1 MKTSPKPLV
10 KDLLGKLPLVPEME
24 WFLRRRDKPVGSFI
38 LEELNAA
45 LPEWAA
51 QVAASPLREREG
63 KKVYLFGVLRYW
75 IQHTTLM
82 SLALA
87 GLGHGV
93 TLGYLPLSDW
103 LKPVND
109 YDLRLQNL
117 YAKRVLKQAEPLIE
131 TISLLDVKPKQ
142 KLPDGLERMVKD
154 LSVRDYQYTRQVEE
168 VDFKSKLYK
177 LRVARNRFATQT
189 AFTWLE
195 EKRPDVLIVPN
206 GLILELGAV
215 FETARYFD
223 IPVVSYEFGEQR
235 ERIWLSL
242 NSPVMFQDTA
252 QLWEAY
258 KDKPFS
264 DEQLAQVDELYT
276 SRQSADLWR
285 NFKRQ
290 WQDIPTEGEAAVR
303 EKLGLDERPVVL
315 LAANVIGDSLTL
327 GRQVFSENMTEWLER
342 TLAYFAGKEQ
352 VQFLLRVHPGER
364 YVEGPSVVDIVEG
377 MLPEVPAHI
386 HIIAADDPINTYD
399 LISIS
404 NLGLAYTTTVGMEMA
419 MSGVPAVVVGR
430 THYRGKG
437 FTIDPDSWEAFFD
450 ALDSALDDFG
460 KTKLS
465 EAQVRV
471 AWHYAYRFYFDY
483 PQPFPWHLRD
493 FWKNMEVWPLSRML
507 TEEAQKVYGGT
518 FDLLTGG
525 DYGWEQG
532 DF

>member
-1 MKTSPKPLV
+1 MKTSPKQRV
-10 KDLLGKLPLVPEME
+10 KSVLGRLPLVPEME
-24 WFLRRRDKPVGSFI
+24 WFLRRRDKPVGSLI
-38 LEELNAA
+38 LNELNKA
-45 LPEWAA
+45 LPEWVTQASE
-51 QVAASPLREREG
+51 SPLRERGG
-63 KKVYLFGVLRYW
+63 KKVHLFGVLRYW

-87 GLGHGV
+87 GLGHEV

-103 LKPVND
+103 LKPVSD

-117 YAKRVLKQAEPLIE
+117 YAKRVLKQAEPLME
-131 TISLLDVKPKQ
+131 TISLQDVKPKQ
-142 KLPDGLERMVKD
+142 TLPEELENMVKD

-168 VDFKSKLYK
+168 VNFKSKLYK

-195 EKRPDVLIVPN
+195 DNQPDVLIVPN
-206 GLILELGAV
+206 GLILELGAL
-215 FETARYFD
+215 FGTARYFD

-264 DEQLAQVDELYT
+264 DDQLAQVDALYA
-276 SRQSADLWR
+276 SRQSADLWQ

-290 WQDIPTEGEAAVR
+290 WQDIPTEGEEAVR
-303 EKLGLDERPVVL
+303 EKLGLDQRPVVL

-342 TLAYFAGKEQ
+342 TLDYFAGKTQ
-352 VQFLLRVHPGER
+352 VQFLLRIHPGER
-364 YVEGPSVVDIVEG
+364 YVHGPSVVDIVEG
-377 MLPEVPAHI
+377 MLPEVPPHI
-386 HIIAADDPINTYD
+386 HIIAADAPINTYD
-399 LISIS
+399 LISIAD
-404 NLGLAYTTTVGMEMA
+404 LGLTYTTTVGMEMA
-419 MSGVPAVVVGR
+419 MSGVPAVVVGN

-437 FTIDPDSWEAFFD
+437 FTIDPDSWESFFKV
-450 ALDSALDDFG
+450 LDSALDDFE
-460 KTKLS
+460 KMKYS
-465 EAQVRV
+465 EEQVRV

-493 FWKNMEVWPLSRML
+493 FWQNMEEWPIRKML
-507 TEEAQKVYGGT
+507 TEEAQAVYGGT
-518 FDLLTGG
+518 FDLLTGA
-525 DYGWEQG
+525 DYGWG
-532 DF
+532 G

>member
-1 MKTSPKPLV
+1 MKASPKQRV
-10 KDLLGKLPLVPEME
+10 KDALGKLPLVPEME

-38 LEELNAA
+38 LKELNAA

-51 QVAASPLREREG
+51 QVAASPLRDQAG

-87 GLGHGV
+87 GLGHEV

-103 LKPVND
+103 LKTVSD

-117 YAKRVLKQAEPLIE
+117 YAKRVLAQAEPLIE
-131 TISLLDVKPKQ
+131 TISLLDVKPRQ
-142 KLPDGLERMVKD
+142 KLPEELERMVKD

-168 VDFKSKLYK
+168 VNFENKLFK
-177 LRVARNRFATQT
+177 LRMERNRFATQT

-195 EKRPDVLIVPN
+195 ENRPDVLIVPN

-215 FETARYFD
+215 FETARYFG

-258 KDKPFS
+258 KEKTFS
-264 DEQLAQVDELYT
+264 DEQLAQVDELYA

-303 EKLGLDERPVVL
+303 EKLGLDGRPVVL

-342 TLAYFAGKEQ
+342 TLEYFARKEQ

-364 YVEGPSVVDIVEG
+364 YVNGPSVVDIVEG
-377 MLPEVPAHI
+377 MLAEVPPHI
-386 HIIAADDPINTYD
+386 HIIAADDPVNTYD
-399 LISIS
+399 LISITD
-404 NLGLAYTTTVGMEMA
+404 LGLAYTTTVGMEMA

-437 FTIDPDSWEAFFD
+437 FTIDPDSWEGFFE
-450 ALDSALDDFG
+450 ALDSALDDFE
-460 KTKLS
+460 KMKLS
-465 EAQVRV
+465 EEQVRM
-471 AWHYAYRFYFDY
+471 AWHYAYCFYFDY

-493 FWKNMEVWPLSRML
+493 FWKNMEAWPLRRML
-507 TEEAQKVYGGT
+507 TEEGQKVYGRT
-518 FDLLTGG
+518 FELLVGG
-525 DYGWEQG
+525 NYGWEEG
-532 DF
+532 